1 MSLLDN
7 FKFSRWFHAGH
18 SLFQLLLVACL
29 FVSLN
34 MIGLTHF
41 ERYDLT
47 GDRRYALS
55 AETASYIARLTE
67 PIRMIVTYS
76 SDDWDTELRTYEA
89 DLRNLVKEYEY
100 HAKRMGSGPIQA
112 EFINVYQQR
121 RLAQELVE
129 EFGINRPNIII
140 IASKNKHRVI
150 TPEEVYSTENLE
162 RTAFRG
168 EQVFTS
174 ALLDVSSP
182 KGHTVYF
189 LTGHGERDISSVD
202 PIAGLSELA
211 QELRQRNFELS
222 TLDLAAPEARV
233 PEDADLLILAGP
245 KHPLLAREISALK
258 DYLTER
264 AGRLILLIDPAI
276 RNNLDDLFYQWG
288 ILAEDMVILDS
299 GPDYM
304 MNGGD
309 LLLRRFDSEHPITE
323 SLANNNLSVL
333 VGLSRPVRADLGAPL
348 DDRLSV
354 TPIVGGSE
362 TSWGERYYRDEDQ
375 IGFDP
380 EVDLKGPVS
389 VVAVSERSISSD
401 LGIDIP
407 GGRMVVF
414 GSSDLIT
421 NSRLT
426 VLGNFTLFLN
436 TINWALDRN
445 NLLSIAPRP
454 IDRLHITI
462 SQEEMIRLRL
472 VVLLIL
478 PGCAAIL
485 GMIIYWVRRS

>member
-1 MSLLDN
+1 MSNLDN

-18 SLFQLLLVACL
+18 SLLQFLLVVTL
-29 FVSLN
+29 FFSLN
-34 MIGLTHF
+34 LIGLMHF
-41 ERYDLT
+41 ERYDIT

-55 AETASYIARLTE
+55 AETASYIAGLTE
-67 PIRMIVTYS
+67 PIRIIVTQS
-76 SDDWDTELRTYEA
+76 SDEEGSELRSYEA

-100 HAKRMGSGPIQA
+100 IAQKTGSGPIQS

-129 EFGINRPNIII
+129 EFGVNQPNIII

-150 TPEEVYSTENLE
+150 TPEEVYSSENLE
-162 RTAFRG
+162 RTSFRG

-174 ALLDVSSP
+174 AILDVSRP

-189 LTGHGERDISSVD
+189 LTGHGERDIRSVD

-211 QELRQRNFELS
+211 QELSQRNFELS
-222 TLDLAAPEARV
+222 TLDLASPEARV

-258 DYLTER
+258 DYLTDR
-264 AGRLILLIDPAI
+264 AGRLILLIDPTI
-276 RNNLDDLFYQWG
+276 KNNLDDLFFQWG
-288 ILAEDMVILDS
+288 ILAEDMVVLDS

-309 LLLRRFDSEHPITE
+309 LLLRRFDPEHPITE
-323 SLANNNLSVL
+323 SLAKNNLSVL

-362 TSWGERYYRDEDQ
+362 TSWGERFYRDEAQ
-375 IGFDP
+375 IGFDSG
-380 EVDLKGPVS
+380 VDLQGPVS

-414 GSSDLIT
+414 GTSDLIT

-436 TINWALDRN
+436 AINWALDRN
-445 NLLSIAPRP
+445 NLLSIEPRP
-454 IDRLHITI
+454 IERLHITL
-462 SQEEMIRLRL
+462 SQEEMTQLRL

-485 GMIIYWVRRS
+485 GMIIYWIRRS